1 MTTKKTIAS
10 LLIFNLLTLSLSNPT
25 QAGHR
30 TDRARRHYSQILKTV
45 EQWQIETKAPTD
57 RTLFHDSINLKTVEF
72 SEEEIETIEFVQSG
86 IVDTEKLRQCATD
99 RKTNQSQNESI
110 KKNHCSLFLCSG
122 AVIAGASLLSML
134 LTYYFWSQPECLA
147 LDPLYVTQCYK
158 VSNGTVITSP
168 IDQTGRCDHT
178 SGFYFDFAHPSAA
191 LTPKG
196 CGVPYCFDDK
206 NTPWPRL
213 TLHSQDQTAFYISLG
228 TFLMTVAAETI
239 YHLAAPSKRS
249 RAQRQASLP
258 DPVEDH
264 EALQASRANVL
275 KGSTLPHFSAVLEY
289 LEARV
294 QVVIQDI

>member
-1 MTTKKTIAS
+1 MQK
-10 LLIFNLLTLSLSNPT
+10 
-25 QAGHR
+25 
-30 TDRARRHYSQILKTV
+30 YSQLCIIRLLLLVGLTGIGKTALA
-45 EQWQIETKAPTD
+45 ERLSIDLSSKFD
-57 RTLFHDSINLKTVEF
+57 HDP
-72 SEEEIETIEFVQSG
+72 
-86 IVDTEKLRQCATD
+86 EKLC
-99 RKTNQSQNESI
+99 RKN
-110 KKNHCSLFLCSG
+110 
-122 AVIAGASLLSML
+122 
-134 LTYYFWSQPECLA
+134 
-147 LDPLYVTQCYK
+147 
-158 VSNGTVITSP
+158 
-168 IDQTGRCDHT
+168 
-178 SGFYFDFAHPSAA
+178 
-191 LTPKG
+191 
-196 CGVPYCFDDK
+196 FDDK